1 MRAEWNSQ
9 FRGVMKSGAARRLLF
24 AVLLALCAFL
34 GLGLAQ
40 SLWIAGGPPEPPDVK
55 VFYAAWANIYGIL
68 FLFAFLGTIV
78 IFILNIRW
86 QLRRKRQ

>member
-1 MRAEWNSQ
+1 MPAERKLRIRR
-9 FRGVMKSGAARRLLF
+9 FMKSGAARWLLF
-24 AVLLALCAFL
+24 AVLLALCVFF

-40 SLWIAGGPPEPPDVK
+40 SLWIAGKPPEPPDVK
-55 VFYAAWANIYGIL
+55 VFYAAWANVYGIL
-68 FLFAFLGTIV
+68 FLFVFLGTIV